1 MDHVF
6 KTRGLALAKITI
18 LWLAIQSFMIQSCYD
33 VWPHNNKRILFKM
46 NGLLEVINCFE
57 YWLPLLL
64 GVLSGIVYRKWSLL
78 TFDKLFFWCSSKTYL
93 PGFFFLLSNE
103 GSQKKLWAKKGDYF
117 NQPDQYSVI
126 NNSER
131 GNKCRHSCND
141 CKYSER
147 VGCIKIIH

>member
-1 MDHVF
+1 MFLKQGPSVRKNNHSLTSCSV
-6 KTRGLALAKITI
+6 
-18 LWLAIQSFMIQSCYD
+18 FMIQSCYE
-33 VWPHNNKRILFKM
+33 VWPHNNKWILFKM

-57 YWLPLLL
+57 HWLPLLL

-117 NQPDQYSVI
+117 NQPDQYCVI